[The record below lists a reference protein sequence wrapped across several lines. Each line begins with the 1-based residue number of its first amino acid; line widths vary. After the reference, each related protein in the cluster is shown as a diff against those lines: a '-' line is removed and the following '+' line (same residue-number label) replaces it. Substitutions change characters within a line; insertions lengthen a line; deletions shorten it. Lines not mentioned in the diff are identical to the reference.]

1 VDIKAIISQN
11 TIYYGLL
18 NQCHKFF
25 KFNHFPKAYDTL
37 RPNVQHHKDNG
48 QDNRQFPTS
57 NMPKF
62 LGQESR
68 KLKATNCGFILVIES
83 VDKPSWIDNKILSFK
98 HYPSSIQLKAPYSS
112 NLSCKVSP

>member
-11 TIYYGLL
+11 IIYFGLL
-18 NQCHKFF
+18 NQCHKFK
-25 KFNHFPKAYDTL
+25 KFNHFPKAYDTF

-62 LGQESR
+62 LEQESR
-68 KLKATNCGFILVIES
+68 KLKATNRGFILVIES
-83 VDKPSWIDNKILSFK
+83 VDKPSWIEGKNPSFM
-98 HYPSSIQLKAPYSS
+98 HCPSSIQLKAPYSS